1 MKRFEKKCKYN
12 ITCNYVMFRKRGSL
26 QKRITLAITLGMSI
40 ILICFALASHFIIR
54 KNIND
59 SLDRKLAEGRLIK
72 DSIDNLIRDNI
83 NRLYD
88 ISLSGSI
95 DLNDNDLSKEINALN
110 IAYRYS
116 IFTDGIFILDKNGN
130 VVLNYP
136 ERIKDI

>member
-1 MKRFEKKCKYN
+1 
-12 ITCNYVMFRKRGSL
+12 MFRKRGSL

-95 DLNDNDLSKEINALN
+95 DFNDNDLSKEINALN

>member
-1 MKRFEKKCKYN
+1 
-12 ITCNYVMFRKRGSL
+12 MFRKRGSL

>member
-1 MKRFEKKCKYN
+1 
-12 ITCNYVMFRKRGSL
+12 MFRKRGSL

-40 ILICFALASHFIIR
+40 ILICFSLASHFIIR

-116 IFTDGIFILDKNGN
+116 IFTYGIFILDKNGN